1 MATEATTPGL
11 DTTSDDGLNKL
22 NLAQQKL
29 FDEKIAERLQRHQKE
44 LQNKN
49 KKLEE
54 DLVAA
59 QNELIE
65 VKRVSEATPP
75 NSASSKNITEEA
87 LILKNEIEELK
98 KANKAVQL
106 ERDTIR
112 KEAERTQQLVVSKE
126 IEMVSIRKRN
136 AMSDAIS
143 KFKFINADQ
152 VMRLTEDFVKYDK
165 DLDNFIVVNS
175 NGTPRI
181 NPTTDPMSLSELYI
195 EFGTLNPQHVQ
206 ADALPGFG
214 SSESKS
220 KLNSKGWALE
230 DVFGKNSD
238 IHKANELFTKDRTK
252 YEAMRREAKEKK
264 LI

>member
-112 KEAERTQQLVVSKE
+112 K
-126 IEMVSIRKRN
+126 
-136 AMSDAIS
+136 
-143 KFKFINADQ
+143 
-152 VMRLTEDFVKYDK
+152 
-165 DLDNFIVVNS
+165 
-175 NGTPRI
+175 
-181 NPTTDPMSLSELYI
+181 
-195 EFGTLNPQHVQ
+195 
-206 ADALPGFG
+206 
-214 SSESKS
+214 
-220 KLNSKGWALE
+220 
-230 DVFGKNSD
+230 
-238 IHKANELFTKDRTK
+238 
-252 YEAMRREAKEKK
+252 
-264 LI
+264 